1 MIETQKSFNPDP
13 SKQAKEIVFSK
24 KRCVTQL
31 PVLMFN
37 NNVISSTDS
46 HKHLRMILDSKLSFI
61 NHLKGKI
68 ANKGIGII
76 RRLYKFL
83 PRFTLINIY
92 KAYVREHLD
101 YGDIIYD
108 NSSNASLSQMIESV
122 QYNAALA
129 ITGAIRA
136 SSREKLYHEL
146 GLESLHDR
154 RWYRKLCFYYKI
166 KHNDCPLYLTE
177 LLPNVKY
184 SGYSLR

>member
-1 MIETQKSFNPDP
+1 MSFNPDP

-46 HKHLRMILDSKLSFI
+46 HKHLGMILDSKLSFI
-61 NHLKGKI
+61 KHLKEKISI

-76 RRLYKFL
+76 RRLYIFL

-92 KAYVREHLD
+92 KAY
-101 YGDIIYD
+101 
-108 NSSNASLSQMIESV
+108 ASLSQMIESV

-129 ITGAIRA
+129 ITGAIRG

-146 GLESLHDR
+146 GLESLRDR

-166 KHNDCPLYLTE
+166 THNDCPPYLTE
-177 LLPNVKY
+177 SSY
-184 SGYSLR
+184 CEI